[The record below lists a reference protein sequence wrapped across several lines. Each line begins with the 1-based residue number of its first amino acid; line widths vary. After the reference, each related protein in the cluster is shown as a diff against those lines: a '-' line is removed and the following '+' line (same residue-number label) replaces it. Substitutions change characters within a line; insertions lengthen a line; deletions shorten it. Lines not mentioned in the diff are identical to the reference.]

1 MTEHQQTVG
10 GRRHG
15 MVGRVVSWESCLFGQ
30 GAWML
35 EDSWKWERDPSKDG
49 SWIAIDGSFTRTAGK
64 YAACGSAVIQMDPDG
79 ALCFF

>member
-10 GRRHG
+10 G
-15 MVGRVVSWESCLFGQ
+15 MVGRVVSWEPCLFGQ

-35 EDSWKWERDPSKDG
+35 EDSWKWERDPSKDW
-49 SWIAIDGSFTRTAGK
+49 SRIAIDGSFRRMAGK
-64 YAACGSAVIQMDPDG
+64 YAACGSAVIQMDLDG